1 MERDQSRRTGGGAAT
16 QGGVN
21 YQNRV
26 AAWVCANILADRAA
40 APIGPESVAEYAR
53 FETSEP
59 VDDLLVGSVDGRHA
73 FVQAKRTLTLSSAAD
88 SEFASVIDQFVR
100 QYLSSRGLSSARP
113 WARTLDPGKDR
124 LVLVT
129 TSESSQPLRRDL
141 AAILNRVRDLTE
153 GQPLTDAATN
163 TAQSEGFET
172 LVAQV
177 RRCWRIAACQE
188 ATDADLRAL
197 LTLTHVCVLD
207 VEADGVAERE
217 ALSLLESR
225 VLADGTQSRPA
236 WATMLQLI
244 ADLSQRRSGTD
255 QAGLRR
261 AIERAGISLKSPPR
275 FERDIAILKNH
286 ATETVRY
293 LAHNSQIPAGGTA
306 IRVQRRATEALRSAS
321 ELNSLVVVGWPGA
334 GKSGVLHDFAESR
347 INEGR
352 DVVFIAV
359 DQIGAKSLGEL
370 RNEIGIDHE
379 LLQVLINWPG
389 EQKGLLVIDA
399 LDAARGDPAATALLA
414 LIRAIEMAGTRWQV
428 VASIRKY
435 DLRYN
440 PELREL
446 FRGSLSPAIGPDLQD
461 SEFANLRHLNVPLFT
476 DQEMEEVRKQAP
488 SLERLL
494 QIAPQAL
501 QDLLRVPFNLRLMAD
516 ILESGID
523 VRELRPIRTQSELL
537 NRYWTYRVGGAGGD
551 LRERIIR
558 RTCELMIRARRLRAE
573 RQSLVEPGAAAAL
586 EELFS
591 NQVLVEWQPSGASVP
606 QRQVVAFSHHILFDF
621 AVSQLFLPP
630 EPDQVVQLIAA
641 DPDLVVM
648 IRPSIV
654 MRYQQLWET
663 DRGAFWALLFRMC
676 GDTPIPNIGKVI
688 GAAVAAESGRTVQDF
703 HPLEQAL
710 GPPRATRAAAETV
723 FRHLVGALTAGP
735 ATAFAG
741 PNAGPYSELLRLLT
755 HAPTE
760 LIAGYGQTLLRAVLE
775 HRSSLTED
783 QFSDVGAAARNLL
796 TFAWRQE
803 KRSSWLVTN
812 SLRSVCDTFRSDPT
826 ASAVLL
832 RRSIERTHLATYGY
846 EEARWLVR
854 DLKEIS
860 FCDPE
865 FVADVYVAV
874 FGHDEPST
882 ESTDISGS
890 RILSLTSNRRQD
902 YKHSK
907 WQLAQDYPHLVRR
920 APLPAT
926 RAMVGAVGA
935 YVRNKHRHSSG
946 PVIETF
952 DLDGNVASVETDYS
966 YIWDHGSSHDDDE
979 VTILN
984 IFFRHL
990 EELAQLA
997 ENSEILDRVVAILL
1011 RDAKQA
1017 VIWARLLR
1025 LGAQQPNSDLGTK
1038 LRPLAWATPLLRAV
1052 DTESDAG
1059 DFVSAIFPRLSIE
1072 EREKV
1077 ERAILSL
1084 AHVTEDSQRN
1094 AAERDRARLLGRL
1107 SLTDL
1112 VTPEAKRLLEE
1123 LAAAN
1128 SIPEPA
1134 RRHPGFQVSAVAVDE
1149 RMFVEDVLGVS
1160 AEPESHKKFL
1170 DVNRPVQEFQTRHTN
1185 NAPSLAEAEAALPS
1199 LEALRASLS
1208 SSSNDVDSKLID
1220 MGCGTLAAACEC
1232 IARVEQ
1238 LPSVAP
1244 LGQFVQAVLLEM
1256 SRHPAPEHNPAHDA
1270 SFDKHPSWGAPIA
1283 RIEAA
1288 QGLIFLARQT
1298 SYCSSDVLEAIQ
1310 RLGHDP
1316 APEVRFQIA
1325 AHITCLYETAQEQ
1338 MWNFLEDRSQ
1348 TETSSAVLDSLAR
1361 CLNRMTGH
1369 HPDRSAELSKRIFDR
1384 ALEGAESE
1392 NPRATCLHTFV
1403 ALHIWLSHGLSSQVL
1418 FGLTKEVQTQPRELQ
1433 VVLSSLRGPLTHGV
1447 TDTTA
1452 AADSGVRT
1460 RAIELFHAV
1469 ATSACD
1475 AFTSLLAQSQ
1485 TEEWTESDAEVLRG
1499 VAHLVDHCASELYFA
1514 SGVFSGGQNEEKR
1527 ITFEEQERFYRE
1539 LTPTIDRLSTIGLAS
1554 MVHHL
1559 VEMLEL
1565 FVPLDPRR
1573 VFLQVSAL
1581 VEAGRHDNYQYESM
1595 ATEHIVRIV
1604 ARYLA
1609 EYRSLL
1615 QEDAECRTALRKTL
1629 DVFVAAGWPAAQLLS
1644 YRLDEIFR

>member
-26 AAWVCANILADRAA
+26 AAWVCANILAERAA

-59 VDDLLVGSVDGRHA
+59 VDDLLVGSVDSRHA

-113 WARTLDPGKDR
+113 WARALDPSKDR

-141 AAILNRVRDLTE
+141 ATILDRIRDLAA

-163 TAQSEGFET
+163 EAQRETLET
-172 LVAQV
+172 LVTHV
-177 RRCWRIAACQE
+177 RRCWHFVTGADP
-188 ATDADLRAL
+188 TDADLRAVL
-197 LTLTHVCVLD
+197 ALTHVEVLD

-217 ALSLLESR
+217 ALSVLETR
-225 VLADGTQSRPA
+225 VLADSEQTRPA
-236 WATMLQLI
+236 WSTMLQLV

-275 FERDIAILKNH
+275 FEKDIAILKNQ
-286 ATETVRY
+286 AKETLRY
-293 LAHNSQIPAGGTA
+293 LAHNSQIPAGETA
-306 IRVQRRATEALRSAS
+306 IRVRRRATEALRSAS

-359 DQIGAKSLGEL
+359 DQIGARSLGEL
-370 RNEIGIDHE
+370 RNEIGVDHE
-379 LLQVLINWPG
+379 LLEVLINWPG
-389 EQKGLLVIDA
+389 EHKGLLVIDA
-399 LDAARGDPAATALLA
+399 LDAARGDPAGTALLT
-414 LIRAIEMAGTRWQV
+414 LIRAIATAGSRWQV

-440 PELREL
+440 PGLREL
-446 FRGSLSPAIGPDLQD
+446 FRGSLGPAIGPDLQD
-461 SEFANLRHLNVPLFT
+461 SEFANLQHLNVPLFT
-476 DQEMEEVRKQAP
+476 DEEMDEVRRQAP
-488 SLERLL
+488 SLELL
-494 QIAPQAL
+494 LRIAPQAL

-516 ILESGID
+516 ILESGVD

-537 NRYWTYRVGGAGGD
+537 NRYWAYRVGGAGGD
-551 LRERIIR
+551 LRERIIH
-558 RTCELMIRARRLRAE
+558 RTCELMIHARRLRAE

-591 NQVLVEWQPSGASVP
+591 NQVLVEWQPPGASAP
-606 QRQVVAFSHHILFDF
+606 QRQLVAFSHHILFDF

-630 EPDQVVQLIAA
+630 EPDQVVRLIAA

-654 MRYQQLWET
+654 MRYQHLWEI
-663 DRGAFWALLFRMC
+663 DRGAFWALLFRIC
-676 GDTPIPNIGKVI
+676 GEASIPDIGKVI
-688 GAAVAAESGRTVQDF
+688 GAAVAAESARTLQDF
-703 HPLEQAL
+703 QAL
-710 GPPRATRAAAETV
+710 EHALGSPGAPRAAAETV

-735 ATAFAG
+735 PKMFAG
-741 PNAGPYSELLRLLT
+741 ANAGPYCELAHLLT
-755 HAPTE
+755 QAPTE

-775 HRSSLTED
+775 HRSSLTEG
-783 QFSDVGAAARNLL
+783 QFSDAGGAARNLL
-796 TFAWRQE
+796 TFAWGQE

-812 SLRSVCDTFRSDPT
+812 ALRSVNSTFRSDSA

-832 RRSIERTHLATYGY
+832 RRSIEPEHLATYGY
-846 EEARWLVR
+846 DEARWLVH

-860 FCDPE
+860 AYDSE
-865 FVADVYVAV
+865 FVADVYIAV
-874 FGHDEPST
+874 FSHHEPST
-882 ESTDISGS
+882 ESTDISSS

-902 YKHSK
+902 YQHAK
-907 WQLAQDYPHLVRR
+907 WQLAQDYSSLIRR

-926 RAMVGAVGA
+926 RAMIGVVDA
-935 YVRNKHRHSSG
+935 YVKNKHRDSSG
-946 PVIETF
+946 PVIDTF
-952 DLDGNVASVETDYS
+952 DLNGKLASVETDYS
-966 YIWDHGSSHDDDE
+966 YIWDHGSSHNDDE

-984 IFFRHL
+984 VFFHHL
-990 EELAQLA
+990 EELALHG
-997 ENSEILDRVVAILL
+997 ENGEMLDGIVAIVL
-1011 RDAKQA
+1011 RDARQA

-1025 LGAQQPNSDLGTK
+1025 LGALHPSEFGAK
-1038 LRPLAWATPLLRAV
+1038 LRSLAWATPLLRAV

-1084 AHVTEDSQRN
+1084 VEVTEDTHRRT
-1094 AAERDRARLLGRL
+1094 AERDRARLLGRL
-1107 SLTDL
+1107 RPTDL
-1112 VTPEAKRLLEE
+1112 VTPEAKLLLDE
-1123 LAAAN
+1123 LATSNA
-1128 SIPEPA
+1128 IPEPA
-1134 RRHPGFQVSAVAVDE
+1134 RRHPGFQVSAVALDE
-1149 RMFVEDVLGVS
+1149 RMFVQDVLGVS

-1185 NAPSLAEAEAALPS
+1185 NAPTLAEADAALPS
-1199 LEALRASLS
+1199 LEALRATLGNSG
-1208 SSSNDVDSKLID
+1208 NDIDPKLIV

-1232 IARVEQ
+1232 VARVEQ
-1238 LPSVAP
+1238 LPPVAP
-1244 LGQFVQAVLLEM
+1244 LGQFVQSVLLEM

-1298 SYCSSDVLEAIQ
+1298 SYCSPDVLEAIQ
-1310 RLGHDP
+1310 RLGRDP

-1325 AHITCLYETAQEQ
+1325 GHITCLYETAQEQ

-1361 CLNRMTGH
+1361 CLNTMTGH

-1384 ALEGAESE
+1384 VLEGAGSE

-1403 ALHIWLSHGLSSQVL
+1403 ALHIWLSHGLARQIL

-1447 TDTTA
+1447 TDTAA
-1452 AADSGVRT
+1452 AADFGVRT
-1460 RAIELFHAV
+1460 RAVELFHAI

-1475 AFTSLLAQSQ
+1475 AFTNLLAQSQ
-1485 TEEWTESDAEVLRG
+1485 TEEWMESDAEVLRG

-1581 VEAGRHDNYQYESM
+1581 VEGGRRDNYQYESL

-1629 DVFVAAGWPAAQLLS
+1629 DIFVAAGWPAAQQLS

>member
-1 MERDQSRRTGGGAAT
+1 MEQNESRRIGGGAAT

-26 AAWVCANILADRAA
+26 AAWVCANILAERPA
-40 APIGPESVAEYAR
+40 APIGPDGVAEYAR

-73 FVQAKRTLTLSSAAD
+73 FVQAKRTLTLSSATD

-100 QYLSSRGLSSARP
+100 QYLSARGLSSARP
-113 WARTLDPGKDR
+113 WARALDPNKDR
-124 LVLVT
+124 LVLAT

-141 AAILNRVRDLTE
+141 AAILNRVRNLTA

-163 TAQSEGFET
+163 AAQSEGFET

-177 RRCWRIAACQE
+177 RRCWHVVTGE
-188 ATDADLRAL
+188 DATDADLRAL

-217 ALSLLESR
+217 ALSLLETR
-225 VLADGTQSRPA
+225 VLAPTGQSRAA
-236 WATMLQLI
+236 WSTMLQLV
-244 ADLSQRRSGTD
+244 ADLSQRRSGAD
-255 QAGLRR
+255 QAGLRA
-261 AIERAGISLKSPPR
+261 AIERAGINLKSPPQY
-275 FERDIAILKNH
+275 EKDIATLKNQ
-286 ATETVRY
+286 AKETVQY

-306 IRVQRRATEALRSAS
+306 IRVSRHATEALRSAS

-359 DQIGAKSLGEL
+359 DQIAARSLGEL

-379 LLQVLINWPG
+379 VLDVLLNWPG
-389 EQKGLLVIDA
+389 EHKGLIVIDA
-399 LDAARGDPAATALLA
+399 LDAARGDPAGTALLS
-414 LIRAIEMAGTRWQV
+414 LMRAIGKAGTRWQV

-440 PELREL
+440 PGLREL
-446 FRGSLSPAIGPDLQD
+446 FRGSLAPAIGPDLQD

-476 DQEMEEVRKQAP
+476 DEEMDEVRRQAP
-488 SLERLL
+488 SLELLL

-516 ILESGID
+516 ILESGVD

-537 NRYWTYRVGGAGGD
+537 NRYWAYRVGGAGGD

-558 RTCELMIRARRLRAE
+558 RTCEHMIHARRLRAE
-573 RQSLVEPGAAAAL
+573 RPSLVEPGAAAAL

-591 NQVLVEWQPSGASVP
+591 NQVLVEWQPSGASAP

-630 EPDQVVQLIAA
+630 EPDEVVRLIAA

-654 MRYQQLWET
+654 MLYQHLWEA
-663 DRGAFWALLFRMC
+663 DRGAFWALLFRIC
-676 GDTPIPNIGKVI
+676 GETPIPNIGKVI
-688 GAAVAAESGRTVQDF
+688 GAAVAAESGRTIQDF
-703 HPLEQAL
+703 DPLEQAL
-710 GPPRATRAAAETV
+710 GSPGATRAAAETV
-723 FRHLVGALTAGP
+723 FRHLIGALTAGP

-741 PNAGPYSELLRLLT
+741 PNAGPYCELLRVLT
-755 HAPTE
+755 QAPTE

-783 QFSDVGAAARNLL
+783 QFSDAGAAARNLL
-796 TFAWRQE
+796 AFAWRQE

-812 SLRSVCDTFRSDPT
+812 ALRSVCNTFRSDPT
-826 ASAVLL
+826 ASAALL
-832 RRSIERTHLATYGY
+832 RRSIEPTHLATYGY
-846 EEARWLVR
+846 EEAQWLVR

-860 FCDPE
+860 VCDPE

-890 RILSLTSNRRQD
+890 RILALTSNRRQD

-907 WQLAQDYPHLVRR
+907 WQLAQDYPHLVRL

-926 RAMVGAVGA
+926 RAMIGVVDA
-935 YVRNKHRHSSG
+935 YVRNKHRDSSG
-946 PVIETF
+946 PAIDTF
-952 DLDGNVASVETDYS
+952 DLNGKLASAETDYS

-979 VTILN
+979 LTILN

-990 EELAQLA
+990 EELAQHA
-997 ENSEILDRVVAILL
+997 ENGEILDGIIAILL
-1011 RDAKQA
+1011 CDAKQA

-1025 LGAQQPNSDLGTK
+1025 LGALHPSEFGTK

-1072 EREKV
+1072 ERGKV

-1084 AHVTEDSQRN
+1084 ADVTEDSHRR
-1094 AAERDRARLLGRL
+1094 ASERDRACLLGRL
-1107 SLTDL
+1107 SPTDL
-1112 VTPEAKRLLEE
+1112 VTPEAKHLLDE
-1123 LAAAN
+1123 LATAN
-1128 SIPEPA
+1128 AIPEPA
-1134 RRHPGFQVSAVAVDE
+1134 RRHPGFQVSAVDFDE
-1149 RMFVEDVLGVS
+1149 RMFVENVLGVS
-1160 AEPESHKKFL
+1160 AEPESHEKFL

-1185 NAPSLAEAEAALPS
+1185 NAPSLAEADAALPS
-1199 LEALRASLS
+1199 LEALRATLGS
-1208 SSSNDVDSKLID
+1208 SGNDVDPKLIV

-1238 LPSVAP
+1238 LPPSAP
-1244 LGQFVQAVLLEM
+1244 LGQFVQSVLLEM
-1256 SRHPAPEHNPAHDA
+1256 SRHPAPEHNPDHDA

-1310 RLGHDP
+1310 RIGRDP

-1325 AHITCLYETAQEQ
+1325 SHITCLYETAQEQ
-1338 MWNFLEDRSQ
+1338 MWSFLEDRSQ

-1369 HPDRSAELSKRIFDR
+1369 HPDRVAELSKRIFDR
-1384 ALEGAESE
+1384 VLESAGSE

-1403 ALHIWLSHGLSSQVL
+1403 ALHIWLSHGLARQIL
-1418 FGLTKEVQTQPRELQ
+1418 YGLTKEVQTRARDLQ

-1447 TDTTA
+1447 TGTA
-1452 AADSGVRT
+1452 IAADSGVRT
-1460 RAIELFHAV
+1460 RAIELFHAI

-1485 TEEWTESDAEVLRG
+1485 TEEWPESATEVLRG

-1581 VEAGRHDNYQYESM
+1581 VESGRRDNYQYESL

-1629 DVFVAAGWPAAQLLS
+1629 DIFVAAGWPAAQQLS